1 MKTKKL
7 FYFLQGGEQGFGKD
21 KIINILKIL
30 INNFSNFQVIA
41 IAGKNMKIKNHFDEI
56 VKNSGAENYVKVLAY
71 TNKVPELMS
80 ISDLVIT
87 KPGGLTTTESLA
99 SRSSYDSYRTYS
111 WSGRRKCQIYF

>member
-41 IAGKNMKIKNHFDEI
+41 IAGKNMKIKNCKKFWSR
-56 VKNSGAENYVKVLAY
+56 KLCKSF
-71 TNKVPELMS
+71 S
-80 ISDLVIT
+80 IY
-87 KPGGLTTTESLA
+87 K
-99 SRSSYDSYRTYS
+99 
-111 WSGRRKCQIYF
+111 